1 MKYLKKYEDTNINK
15 PKVGDY
21 VLCEEKYT
29 ENVTEIYQYFLNF
42 ISNNVGVIKFIRN
55 DDFYVV
61 YNNVPQE
68 VTKFFRDE
76 NARRMETYEVKYWSD
91 NKKELE
97 AILASKKYNI

>member
-29 ENVTEIYQYFLNF
+29 ENVTVQYQDVLNF

-55 DDFYVV
+55 NDFYVA

-68 VTKFFRDE
+68 LTRFFRDE
-76 NARRMETYEVKYWSD
+76 NSRRMENSEIKYWSD
-91 NKKELE
+91 NKEELE